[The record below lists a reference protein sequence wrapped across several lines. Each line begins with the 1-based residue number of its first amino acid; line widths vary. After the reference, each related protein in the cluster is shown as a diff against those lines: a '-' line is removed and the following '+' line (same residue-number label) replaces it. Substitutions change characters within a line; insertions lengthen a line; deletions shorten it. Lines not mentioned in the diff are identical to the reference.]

1 MANIYPVNLNNRQVL
16 AFFTDKDT
24 AIINY
29 TLESLSISSFKALY
43 MPRQGHTDNVQ
54 ILLKWQD
61 TRSVSI
67 SDAVITN
74 LKGIL
79 IGVKTADCLPIL
91 LSSKDGALVAAVHA
105 GWRGTAKA
113 ILKKTLDIMIN
124 RFSLSA
130 DDILVAMGPSIRG
143 CCYEVGPEVVEK
155 IIEVTGQGE
164 HIKNTNTG
172 FYVDLCKANT
182 RIALGAGVPA
192 ENIWVSEYCTYCN
205 PERFHSYRYSKT
217 TKRQGAFIGI
227 KLDSEENNE

>member
-1 MANIYPVNLNNRQVL
+1 MSLIYPNNLKLQRVV
-16 AFFTDKDT
+16 AFFTEK
-24 AIINY
+24 NF
-29 TLESLSISSFKALY
+29 TLEKKGILEQTKFKDLY
-43 MPRQGHTDNVQ
+43 MPTQQHTDKVQ
-54 ILLKWQD
+54 LLFDIKD
-61 TRSVSI
+61 VFCPEI

-155 IIEVTGQGE
+155 IIAVTGQGE

-182 RIALGAGVPA
+182 RIAIETGVPA